1 MVSLQSAESII
12 FVSAKKCNTNLL
24 RDKLEI
30 HYEKQTKKETGYTLV
45 SMKPDIHWC
54 RRPEVMLV
62 ILAND
67 RAVFTCAQSA

>member
-30 HYEKQTKKETGYTLV
+30 HYEKQTKK
-45 SMKPDIHWC
+45 KPDIHWC

-67 RAVFTCAQSA
+67 RAVFTRAQSA